1 MLADIEPGSYFSYTV
16 TAFCDLLDSFNSEF
30 FGEPYLL
37 VHNHLFYL
45 LKLRLSGVYKTRGDS
60 KRVID
65 MQTMISMPPVLGFL
79 MGTLAALSIG
89 AWYLGKR
96 AQNLDGEAI
105 GLRNGLKLAGI
116 SIGIVFALG
125 IVSTAV
131 VQTLIPQ

>member
-1 MLADIEPGSYFSYTV
+1 MDLILSLFPLALAVAIFGGVVKLAAKLLKRTKV
-16 TAFCDLLDSFNSEF
+16 TWAQGVNL
-30 FGEPYLL
+30 GIILL
-37 VHNHLFYL
+37 V
-45 LKLRLSGVYKTRGDS
+45 VTVI

-96 AQNLDGEAI
+96 ARNLEGEAI